1 MSGLVLPER
10 LTAKVVGPLRVS
22 EGKMS
27 EVTARRFGA
36 EVCQERAVGIVR
48 LRAYAKV
55 NLDLQV
61 GAKRPDGFHDLRTII
76 QTIRLHDTLT
86 LRAISGPCQVRCSSA
101 GVPQDRDNLVWRAM
115 QGLWTASGRRG
126 EPTGVRVNITKRIP
140 VQAGLGGGTSDAV
153 AVLRGVCRL
162 WGLTFDHHHL
172 GGIASD
178 LGADGPFFLVGG
190 TALGIGRGDEIYPLA
205 ELPRYW
211 VVVAVPP
218 RGVST
223 VEAYGWLERDRD
235 STVGRGRLR
244 GRQSWRSPPVIGSSI
259 TLDAVDNEL
268 EEPVAGRRPEIR
280 RAVRKLAN
288 SGAEVAAMTGSGS
301 AVFGLFARRAM
312 AVEAARGVGWDGWTV
327 KISETMNRDRLAR
340 ESDYRS

>member
-1 MSGLVLPER
+1 
-10 LTAKVVGPLRVS
+10 
-22 EGKMS
+22 MS
-27 EVTARRFGA
+27 EATARRFGA
-36 EVCQERAVGIVR
+36 EMSEERAVGIVR

-76 QTIRLHDTLT
+76 QTIRLYDTLT

-101 GVPQDRDNLVWRAM
+101 GVPQDRDNLVWGAM
-115 QGLWTASGRRG
+115 HKLWTASGRHG
-126 EPTGVRVNITKRIP
+126 DPTGVKVTITKRIP

-153 AVLRGVCRL
+153 AVLRGVCRF
-162 WGLTFDHHHL
+162 WGLTFGHHEL
-172 GGIASD
+172 DGIASE

-223 VEAYGWLERDRD
+223 VEAYGWLEQDRD
-235 STVGRGRLR
+235 STGGRGGFP
-244 GRQSWRSPPVIGSSI
+244 GRQVWRSPQVIGSSI
-259 TLDAVDNEL
+259 ALDGVDNEL
-268 EEPVAGRRPEIR
+268 EKPVAGRRPEIR

-288 SGAEVAAMTGSGS
+288 SGAEIAAMTGSGS
-301 AVFGLFARRAM
+301 AVFGLFAQRAM
-312 AVEAARGVGWDGWTV
+312 AVEAARGVSWDGWTV
-327 KISETMNRDRLAR
+327 KISETMNRDRLAQ
-340 ESDYRS
+340 ESGFRS